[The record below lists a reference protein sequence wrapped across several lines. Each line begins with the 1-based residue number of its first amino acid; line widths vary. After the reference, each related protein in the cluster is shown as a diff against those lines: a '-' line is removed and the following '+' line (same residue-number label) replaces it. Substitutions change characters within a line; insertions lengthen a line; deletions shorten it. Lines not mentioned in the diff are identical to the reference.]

1 MYDIKQH
8 AHKVVGDTM
17 DNIAIEVENVSIR
30 FNLAKEKVDSLKDF
44 LIRKVK
50 GEISYDEFWAL
61 RDISFRLER
70 GESLGLIGLNGC
82 GKSTL
87 LKTIAGVLKPTE
99 GKVTVNGTMAPL
111 IELGA
116 GFDMDLTA
124 KENVFLNGA
133 ILGYS
138 RREMEGYYEDIVKFS
153 ELQEFMN
160 VPIKNFSSGMIARI
174 AFAVATIGTPD
185 ILIVDEV
192 LSVGDFRF
200 QEKCQERIK
209 RMMSNNTTILF
220 VSHSILQVQELCNKV
235 AWIEHGH
242 LKMYGDAME
251 IGDLYKNS

>member
-1 MYDIKQH
+1 MEK
-8 AHKVVGDTM
+8 
-17 DNIAIEVENVSIR
+17 IAIKVDNVSIR

-44 LIRKVK
+44 LIRKIK
-50 GEISYDEFWAL
+50 GEIAYDEFWAL
-61 RDISFRLER
+61 RNITIEVKKGD
-70 GESLGLIGLNGC
+70 SLGLIGLNGC

-99 GKVTVNGTMAPL
+99 GKVMVNGTMAPL

-138 RREMEGYYEDIVKFS
+138 RSEMEMYYDDIVEFS
-153 ELQEFMN
+153 ELHDFMN
-160 VPIKNFSSGMIARI
+160 VPIKNFSSGMISRI
-174 AFAVATIGTPD
+174 AFAIATIGTPD

-200 QEKCQERIK
+200 QQKCEERIK
-209 RMMSNNTTILF
+209 KMMSNDTTILF
-220 VSHSILQVQELCNKV
+220 VSHSIEQVQQLCNKV

-242 LKMYGDAME
+242 LKMYGDSKE

>member
-1 MYDIKQH
+1 MER
-8 AHKVVGDTM
+8 
-17 DNIAIEVENVSIR
+17 IAIKVDNVSIR

-44 LIRKVK
+44 LIRKIK
-50 GEISYDEFWAL
+50 GEIAYDDFWAL
-61 RDISFRLER
+61 RNISLEVKK
-70 GESLGLIGLNGC
+70 GDSLGLIGLNGC

-99 GKVTVNGTMAPL
+99 GKVLVDGTMAPL

-138 RREMEGYYEDIVKFS
+138 RSKMEGYYDDIVNFS
-153 ELQEFMN
+153 ELHDFMN
-160 VPIKNFSSGMIARI
+160 VPIKNFSSGMISRI
-174 AFAVATIGTPD
+174 AFAIATIGTPD

-200 QEKCQERIK
+200 QQKCEERIK
-209 RMMSNNTTILF
+209 KMMLNDTTILF
-220 VSHSILQVQELCNKV
+220 VSHSIDQVQQLCNKV
-235 AWIEHGH
+235 AWIEHGQ
-242 LKMYGDAME
+242 LKMYGDAKE